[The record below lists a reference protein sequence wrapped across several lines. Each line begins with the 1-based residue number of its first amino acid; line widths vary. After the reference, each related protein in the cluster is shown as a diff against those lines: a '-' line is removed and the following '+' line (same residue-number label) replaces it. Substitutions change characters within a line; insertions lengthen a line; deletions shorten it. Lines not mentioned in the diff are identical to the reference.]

1 MGGNSGFIKEV
12 AKNISSRDEPTVAK
26 FVNSKL
32 REKYCSTI
40 KLKENNWIKKS
51 TAIGAP
57 APFRRAWLR
66 TKIIVKKASNDVRFV
81 TAMLMHKMATE
92 FHT

>member
-40 KLKENNWIKKS
+40 KLKENN
-51 TAIGAP
+51 
-57 APFRRAWLR
+57 
-66 TKIIVKKASNDVRFV
+66 
-81 TAMLMHKMATE
+81 
-92 FHT
+92 